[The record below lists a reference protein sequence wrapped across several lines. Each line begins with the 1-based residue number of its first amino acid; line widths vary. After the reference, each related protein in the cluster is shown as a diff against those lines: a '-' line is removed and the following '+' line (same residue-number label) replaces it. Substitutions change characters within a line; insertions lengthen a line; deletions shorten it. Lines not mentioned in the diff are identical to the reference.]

1 MKEMVSAE
9 LPEYNLRPLWDAILD
24 VYLQFETICEKHQL
38 RYCADTGTTLGAIR
52 HHGFIPWDDD
62 LDVQMPR
69 SDYTEFVKIVGS
81 ELPNG
86 YAWLDKN
93 NCRTYEQSFGKVIV
107 TDAKKVDSIARA
119 VGMRLGQGIFID
131 VFPVD
136 GYPDSAMSRRWRK
149 IENYTL
155 EVWAAINKLARDVGL
170 VKNAERNRIWVH
182 RCISDFY
189 DRRARR
195 YSFGSTKKCVSIGL
209 SRRFDD
215 KPYSYSCFGRPRKV
229 SFDKCEMY
237 VQEDAEGY
245 LRELFGDYLKLPPPD
260 KRHPGHGAG
269 EIMPWRFG
277 PDQA

>member
-86 YAWLDKN
+86 YAWLDKS

-215 KPYSYSCFGRPRKV
+215 KPYSYSRFGRPRKV

-269 EIMPWRFG
+269 ENMPWRLG